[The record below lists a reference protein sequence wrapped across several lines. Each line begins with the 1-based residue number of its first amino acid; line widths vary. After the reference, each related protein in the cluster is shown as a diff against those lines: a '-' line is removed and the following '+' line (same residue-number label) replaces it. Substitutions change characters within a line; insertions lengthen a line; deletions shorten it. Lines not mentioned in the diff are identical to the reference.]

1 MSNPATNQRPA
12 SDKQVWLIANHYA
25 KLATGSDQNY
35 VLAKRFRASIYS
47 WLASQNRRLMSS
59 EVNDFLQIDLVSKIP
74 TAISETVKFD
84 TGVAKATKQT
94 KDSNNQPPKIED
106 WPKLRILPEGWANEQ
121 REKLNKKKSS
131 NDFDSRLT
139 ALEAKVKAT
148 DSKLDKIL
156 EILSN

>member
-1 MSNPATNQRPA
+1 MNNSATNQRPA
-12 SDKQVWLIANHYA
+12 SDKQVWLIANHFA

-35 VLAKRFRASIYS
+35 VLAKRFRASFYS

-94 KDSNNQPPKIED
+94 KDSNNQPPKVVVMN
-106 WPKLRILPEGWANEQ
+106 KLRDRVNDD
-121 REKLNKKKSS
+121 LNNKS

>member
-25 KLATGSDQNY
+25 NICTGSDQNY
-35 VLAKRFRASIYS
+35 VLAKRIRASFYA
-47 WLASQNRRLMSS
+47 WLSSQNRRLMSS
-59 EVNDFLQIDLVSKIP
+59 EVNDFLKIDVVSKIP
-74 TAISETVKFD
+74 TAILETVKFD

-94 KDSNNQPPKIED
+94 KDSNNQPPKVVAMN
-106 WPKLRILPEGWANEQ
+106 KLRDRVNDD
-121 REKLNKKKSS
+121 LNNKS

-139 ALEAKVKAT
+139 ALEAKMKAT

>member
-1 MSNPATNQRPA
+1 MNNSATNQRPA
-12 SDKQVWLIANHYA
+12 SDKQVWLIANHFA
-25 KLATGSDQNY
+25 KLSTGSDQNY

-47 WLASQNRRLMSS
+47 WLSSQNRRLMSS

-94 KDSNNQPPKIED
+94 KDSNNQPPKVVDI
-106 WPKLRILPEGWANEQ
+106 KAQQKALRDRVNDDLN
-121 REKLNKKKSS
+121 NKKKSS

-139 ALEAKVKAT
+139 VLEAKMKAT

-156 EILSN
+156 EILSK

>member
-1 MSNPATNQRPA
+1 MNNSAINQRPA
-12 SDKQVWLIANHYA
+12 SDKQVWLIANHFA
-25 KLATGSDQNY
+25 KICTGSDQNY
-35 VLAKRFRASIYS
+35 VLAKRIRASIYS
-47 WLASQNRRLMSS
+47 WLSSQNRRLMSS

-74 TAISETVKFD
+74 TAILETVKFD

-94 KDSNNQPPKIED
+94 KDSNNQPPKVVVMN
-106 WPKLRILPEGWANEQ
+106 KLRDRVNDD
-121 REKLNKKKSS
+121 LNNKS

>member
-1 MSNPATNQRPA
+1 MNNSATNQRPA
-12 SDKQVWLIANHYA
+12 SDKQVWLIANHFA
-25 KLATGSDQNY
+25 KISTGSDQNY
-35 VLAKRFRASIYS
+35 VLAKRFRASVYA

-59 EVNDFLQIDLVSKIP
+59 EVNDFLQIDVVSKIP

-94 KDSNNQPPKIED
+94 KDSNNQPPKVVVMN
-106 WPKLRILPEGWANEQ
+106 KLRDRVNDS
-121 REKLNKKKSS
+121 LNNKKSS

-139 ALEAKVKAT
+139 VLETKMKAT

-156 EILSN
+156 EILSQ

>member
-12 SDKQVWLIANHYA
+12 SDKPIWLIANRFA
-25 KLATGSDQNY
+25 KISTGSDENY
-35 VLAKRFRASIYS
+35 VLAKRFRASIYA
-47 WLASQNRRLMSS
+47 WLSSQNRRLMSS

-94 KDSNNQPPKIED
+94 KDSNNQPPKVVAIKTQQKIIKNED
-106 WPKLRILPEGWANEQ
+106 LTNT
-121 REKLNKKKSS
+121 
-131 NDFDSRLT
+131 RLT
-139 ALEAKVKAT
+139 VLEAKMKAT
-148 DSKLDKIL
+148 ESKLDKIL

>member
-12 SDKQVWLIANHYA
+12 SDKQVWLIANHFA
-25 KLATGSDQNY
+25 KVSTGSDQNY
-35 VLAKRFRASIYS
+35 VLAKRFRASIYA

-94 KDSNNQPPKIED
+94 KDSNNQPPKVVAIKTQQKIIKNED
-106 WPKLRILPEGWANEQ
+106 LTNT
-121 REKLNKKKSS
+121 
-131 NDFDSRLT
+131 RLT
-139 ALEAKVKAT
+139 VLEAKMKAT
-148 DSKLDKIL
+148 ESKLDKIL
-156 EILSN
+156 EILSQ

>member
-1 MSNPATNQRPA
+1 
-12 SDKQVWLIANHYA
+12 
-25 KLATGSDQNY
+25 
-35 VLAKRFRASIYS
+35 
-47 WLASQNRRLMSS
+47 MSS

-94 KDSNNQPPKIED
+94 KDSNNQPPKVVAI
-106 WPKLRILPEGWANEQ
+106 KTQQKILRDRVNDH
-121 REKLNKKKSS
+121 LNS

>member
-1 MSNPATNQRPA
+1 MNNSATNPRPA
-12 SDKQVWLIANHYA
+12 SDKQVWLIANHFA
-25 KLATGSDQNY
+25 KLSTGSDQNY

-47 WLASQNRRLMSS
+47 WLSSQNRRLMSS

-94 KDSNNQPPKIED
+94 KDSNNQPPKVVVMN
-106 WPKLRILPEGWANEQ
+106 KLRDRVNDD
-121 REKLNKKKSS
+121 LNNKS

>member
-1 MSNPATNQRPA
+1 MNNSAINQRPA
-12 SDKQVWLIANHYA
+12 SDKQVWLIANHFA
-25 KLATGSDQNY
+25 KICTGSDQNY
-35 VLAKRFRASIYS
+35 VLAKRIRASIYS
-47 WLASQNRRLMSS
+47 WLSSQNRRLMSS

-74 TAISETVKFD
+74 TAILETVKFG

-94 KDSNNQPPKIED
+94 KDSNNQPPKVVAI
-106 WPKLRILPEGWANEQ
+106 KT
-121 REKLNKKKSS
+121 KSS

>member
-12 SDKQVWLIANHYA
+12 SDKQVWLIANHFA
-25 KLATGSDQNY
+25 KVSTGSDQNY
-35 VLAKRFRASIYS
+35 VLAKRFRASIYA

-59 EVNDFLQIDLVSKIP
+59 EVNAILQIDVVSKIP

-94 KDSNNQPPKIED
+94 KDSNNQPPKVVAIKTQQKIIKNED
-106 WPKLRILPEGWANEQ
+106 LTNT
-121 REKLNKKKSS
+121 
-131 NDFDSRLT
+131 RLT
-139 ALEAKVKAT
+139 VLEAKMKAT
-148 DSKLDKIL
+148 ESKLDKIL

>member
-1 MSNPATNQRPA
+1 MNNSATNQRPA
-12 SDKQVWLIANHYA
+12 SDKQVWLIANHFA
-25 KLATGSDQNY
+25 KLATGSDQNF

-47 WLASQNRRLMSS
+47 WLSSQNRRLMSS

-94 KDSNNQPPKIED
+94 KDSNNQPPKVVAI
-106 WPKLRILPEGWANEQ
+106 KTQQKILRDRVNDH
-121 REKLNKKKSS
+121 LNS

-156 EILSN
+156 EMLSN

>member
-1 MSNPATNQRPA
+1 MNNSATNQRPA
-12 SDKQVWLIANHYA
+12 SDKQVWLIANHFA
-25 KLATGSDQNY
+25 KLSTGSDQNY

-47 WLASQNRRLMSS
+47 WLSSQNRRLMSS

-94 KDSNNQPPKIED
+94 KDSNNQPPKVVVMN
-106 WPKLRILPEGWANEQ
+106 KLRDRVNDD
-121 REKLNKKKSS
+121 LNNKS

>member
-1 MSNPATNQRPA
+1 MNNSATNQRPA
-12 SDKQVWLIANHYA
+12 SDKQVWLIANHFA

-35 VLAKRFRASIYS
+35 VLAKRFRASFYS

-94 KDSNNQPPKIED
+94 KDSNNQPPKVVDI
-106 WPKLRILPEGWANEQ
+106 KAQQKALRDRVNDDLN
-121 REKLNKKKSS
+121 NKKKSS

-139 ALEAKVKAT
+139 VLEAKMKAT

-156 EILSN
+156 EILSK

>member
-12 SDKQVWLIANHYA
+12 SDKQVWLIANHFA
-25 KLATGSDQNY
+25 KISTGSDENY
-35 VLAKRFRASIYS
+35 VLAKRFRASIYA
-47 WLASQNRRLMSS
+47 WLSSQNRRLMSS
-59 EVNDFLQIDLVSKIP
+59 EVNDFLKIDLVSKIP

-94 KDSNNQPPKIED
+94 KDSNNQPPKVVVMN
-106 WPKLRILPEGWANEQ
+106 KLRDRVNDDLN
-121 REKLNKKKSS
+121 NKKKSS

-139 ALEAKVKAT
+139 VLEAKMKAT

-156 EILSN
+156 EILSK

>member
-12 SDKQVWLIANHYA
+12 SDKQIWLIANHFA
-25 KLATGSDQNY
+25 KISTGSDENY
-35 VLAKRFRASIYS
+35 VLAKRFRASIYA
-47 WLASQNRRLMSS
+47 WLSSQNRRLMSS
-59 EVNDFLQIDLVSKIP
+59 EVNDFLKIDLVSKIP

-94 KDSNNQPPKIED
+94 KDRNNQPPKVVAI
-106 WPKLRILPEGWANEQ
+106 KSQQNILRDRVNDH
-121 REKLNKKKSS
+121 LNNKS

-139 ALEAKVKAT
+139 VLEAKMKAT